1 MLDRICE
8 MYPEE
13 SFLKADGFDEAI
25 IGVDTSTMR
34 LIYSI
39 TKCIELL
46 VKNDGLEE
54 DAAVEFFEFNTRGA
68 YVGEQT
74 PIWCEDMF

>member
-8 MYPEE
+8 LYPEE

-25 IGVDTSTMR
+25 IGVDPKTMC

-39 TKCIELL
+39 KKCIDVLIQ
-46 VKNDGLEE
+46 NYGLEE
-54 DAAVEFFEFNTRGA
+54 DEAVEFFEFNTRGA
-68 YVGEQT
+68 YVGEKT

>member
-68 YVGEQT
+68 YVGEKT